1 MGDNNCGFA
10 CTFKSYL
17 FRHVTCELFKSMHS
31 SYMFNTMTVMYFL
44 FNENSSE
51 LWVFYLILLKYVYVK
66 QILINSCDSCSWA
79 SNIWLFLIHLGTIL
93 KNIHFVLFEDFED
106 LVSFWLIDYWSIV
119 INYEYLLFAA
129 SYFLTLFRR
138 VYHTVSYHLL
148 FHNIVLLTCSKHLL
162 TTRLESGYKSKYW
175 HRITYM

>member
-1 MGDNNCGFA
+1 MH
-10 CTFKSYL
+10 FKSYL
-17 FRHVTCELFKSMHS
+17 FRYVIHELLRSMHS

-79 SNIWLFLIHLGTIL
+79 YNIWLLLIHLGTL
-93 KNIHFVLFEDFED
+93 LRNIHFVLFEDFED
-106 LVSFWLIDYWSIV
+106 LISFWLIDYLCIV

-129 SYFLTLFRR
+129 LYFLIIFRR
-138 VYHTVSYHLL
+138 VYHTVYYHLL
-148 FHNIVLLTCSKHLL
+148 FQNTVLFTCSTHLL
-162 TTRLESGYKSKYW
+162 TTRLDSGYKSKY
-175 HRITYM
+175 